1 MESRKHLAAEKKRL
15 NTHNCAQ
22 SVVCT
27 YCDLVGLEAVDEQ
40 GQAIGTLADVLQ
52 PGANDVYEIK
62 TPKGMMYLAALPF
75 VIKHVDAKAGII
87 VVDETRLPEVAVF
100 ED

>member
-1 MESRKHLAAEKKRL
+1 MLYIDREHAVPLAENEYYISDL
-15 NTHNCAQ
+15 IG
-22 SVVCT
+22 CT
-27 YCDLVGLEAVDEQ
+27 VQDQQ

-75 VIKHVDAKAGII
+75 VIKHVDAKAGVI